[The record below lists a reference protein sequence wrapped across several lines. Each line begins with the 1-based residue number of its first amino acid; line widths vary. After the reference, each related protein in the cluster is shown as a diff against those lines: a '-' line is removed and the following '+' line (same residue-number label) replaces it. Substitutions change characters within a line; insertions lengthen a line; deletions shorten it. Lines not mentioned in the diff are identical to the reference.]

1 MSFRRLKMGLNTVL
15 GRKKQGYFIPY
26 RYLETTPTLGDQ
38 VPYET
43 QKTLFDAEKNTFL
56 HYLNQIASHLD
67 QFKGFGKAP
76 PPEPRFEQDW
86 FPRLDG
92 AAAYSMVR
100 EFAPKTIIE
109 VGSGHSTRFMLRAIK
124 DGKLQTEFHAI
135 DPAPR
140 ADISKLPI
148 SIDNQIVQNSD
159 LSVFQKLQAGD
170 ILFIDSSHIAMP
182 GSDVD
187 YLFLNILPA
196 LPAGVVVHIH
206 DIFLPDAYPA
216 AWEWRGYNEQQA
228 VAGLLTGGFEIL
240 FSSHYAAKYMADEV
254 EKSGLGDLPLPKGA
268 FETSLWLRKKP

>member
-15 GRKKQGYFIPY
+15 GLKKQGYFIPY
-26 RYLETTPTLGDQ
+26 RYLETTPSLGDQ
-38 VPYET
+38 VPYAT
-43 QKTLFDAEKNTFL
+43 QKTLFDAEKSTIL
-56 HYLNQIASHLD
+56 HYLDKMASHLEVF
-67 QFKGFGKAP
+67 QNFGKTP

-100 EFAPKTIIE
+100 EFTPQTIIE
-109 VGSGHSTRFMLRAIK
+109 VGSGHSTRFMLRAIQ
-124 DGKLQTEFHAI
+124 DGKLSTDFYAI

-140 ADISKLPI
+140 ADISKLPVT
-148 SIDNQIVQNSD
+148 IDNQIVQSSD
-159 LSVFQKLQAGD
+159 PALFQRLKARD

-187 YLFLNILPA
+187 YLFLNILPT

-240 FSSHYAAKYMADEV
+240 FSSHYAAKYMTDEV
-254 EKSGLGDLPLPKGA
+254 AKSGLASLPLPDGS
-268 FETSLWLRKKP
+268 FETSLWLRKKT